1 MYSIKLRCV
10 IDVGDKVRIG
20 RSDAVVFV
28 VREIDSTEGR
38 ALIEAEQDAPG
49 RYPFSM
55 PLTALVLAEL
65 EPPG

>member
-1 MYSIKLRCV
+1 MV
-10 IDVGDKVRIG
+10 EVGDKVRIG
-20 RSDAVVFV
+20 VSGVAVFV
-28 VREIDSTEGR
+28 VREIDPAEGR

-55 PLTALVLAEL
+55 PLTALVPAES